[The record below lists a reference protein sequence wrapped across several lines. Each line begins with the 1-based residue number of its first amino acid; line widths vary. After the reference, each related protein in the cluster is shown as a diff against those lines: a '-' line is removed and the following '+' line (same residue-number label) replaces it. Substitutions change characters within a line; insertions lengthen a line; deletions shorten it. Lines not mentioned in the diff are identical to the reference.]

1 MAEQPTGAVNL
12 GPGEPLAHY
21 GAQEVH
27 HHGKPLSW
35 VAVGVII
42 IGFVIGGFA
51 MALGGHITWWAFYLG
66 VGVAVIGCI
75 MTLFAHTLSDDW
87 Y

>member
-1 MAEQPTGAVNL
+1 
-12 GPGEPLAHY
+12 LAHY

-35 VAVGVII
+35 AAVVIII
-42 IGFVIGGFA
+42 IGFVIGGVA
-51 MALGGHITWWAFYLG
+51 MVPHPTWWLFYLG
-66 VGVAVIGCI
+66 AGIAVIGCI
-75 MTLFAHTLSDDW
+75 ITLFAHTFSDDW